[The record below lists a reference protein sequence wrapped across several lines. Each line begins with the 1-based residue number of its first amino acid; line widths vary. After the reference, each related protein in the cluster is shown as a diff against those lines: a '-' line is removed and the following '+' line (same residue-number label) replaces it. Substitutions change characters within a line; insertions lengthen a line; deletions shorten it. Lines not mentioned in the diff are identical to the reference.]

1 MEKGREWQRVKEKW
15 KRAYQR
21 YDRMMEK
28 QGFYVVLAV
37 CVLVIGLSAFYT
49 FYLRGEAA
57 EEPRRG
63 SRSDRSRRPR
73 DSRENRAPRA
83 AAPAPEKKAE
93 TAEPLPAPEYPA
105 DYTPPVK
112 NKPQSREWC

>member
-1 MEKGREWQRVKEKW
+1 MTDREKKLNTDREWLADELM
-15 KRAYQR
+15 RA
-21 YDRMMEK
+21 
-28 QGFYVVLAV
+28 GSPALPSS
-37 CVLVIGLSAFYT
+37 LSAVALFE
-49 FYLRGEAA
+49 RMDAEEQRAA
-57 EEPRRG
+57 E
-63 SRSDRSRRPR
+63 S
-73 DSRENRAPRA
+73 